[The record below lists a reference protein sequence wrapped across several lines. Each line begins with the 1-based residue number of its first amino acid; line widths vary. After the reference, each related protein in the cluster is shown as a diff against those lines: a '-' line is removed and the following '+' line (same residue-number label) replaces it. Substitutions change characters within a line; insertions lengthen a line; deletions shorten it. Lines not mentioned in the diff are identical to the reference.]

1 MGRKKVELYSL
12 AELKRQGRKI
22 TMLTAYDYP
31 TAKLLDEEGIDVI
44 LVGDSVAN
52 VVLGYSD
59 TRPVTVDEML
69 YHCKAVMRGV
79 QYSLVI
85 GDMPFMSFNL
95 SQQDAVANAGRFIKE
110 VGVDAVKIE
119 GGGAMVER
127 VASVVQAGIPV
138 CGHLGL
144 TPQTASL
151 LGGYRV
157 QGKMAAQAA
166 TLVEDAIAL
175 QDAGVFMLVLELV
188 PARLAGLIARKL
200 EIPVIG
206 IGAGVDCDGQ
216 VLVVHDMLGINPA
229 FTPKFLRRYADLDGV
244 IREAV
249 QTYRSEVVSEEY
261 PLEDHSFTMA
271 DEEFDH
277 LLTLLGEAPS
287 VDGDSD

>member
-1 MGRKKVELYSL
+1 
-12 AELKRQGRKI
+12 
-22 TMLTAYDYP
+22 
-31 TAKLLDEEGIDVI
+31 
-44 LVGDSVAN
+44 
-52 VVLGYSD
+52 
-59 TRPVTVDEML
+59 ML

-249 QTYRSEVVSEEY
+249 QTYRSEVVAEEY